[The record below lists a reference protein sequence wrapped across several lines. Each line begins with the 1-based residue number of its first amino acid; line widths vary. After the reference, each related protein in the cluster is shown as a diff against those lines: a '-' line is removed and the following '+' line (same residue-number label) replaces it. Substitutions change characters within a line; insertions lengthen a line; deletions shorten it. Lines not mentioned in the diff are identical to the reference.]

1 MSAYVALSAV
11 LFAVGGVGLLVRRDP
26 LVMIMSI
33 EIMWNA
39 ASLLLVAAARF
50 YGVMAG
56 QALVFIVITLA
67 AADVAMGLAIVM
79 HIARRGESVDVDALK
94 ELKG

>member
-1 MSAYVALSAV
+1 MTPYVVLSAI
-11 LFAVGGVGLLVRRDP
+11 LFAVGAVGLLVRRDP

-39 ASLLLVAAARF
+39 ANLLIVAAARF
-50 YGVMAG
+50 YGTVSG
-56 QALVFIVITLA
+56 QALVFLVITLA
-67 AADVAMGLAIVM
+67 AADVAIGLAIVM
-79 HIARRGESVDVDALK
+79 HVARRGEAVDVDALK

>member
-1 MSAYVALSAV
+1 VSAYVALSAV
-11 LFAVGGVGLLVRRDP
+11 LFAVGGVGLLIRRDP

-39 ASLLLVAAARF
+39 ANLLLVAAARF
-50 YGVMAG
+50 RGVMAG
-56 QALVFIVITLA
+56 QALVFLVITLA
-67 AADVAMGLAIVM
+67 AADVALGLALVM
-79 HIARRGESVDVDALK
+79 HLAKRGEPVDVDTLK

>member
-1 MSAYVALSAV
+1 M
-11 LFAVGGVGLLVRRDP
+11 
-26 LVMIMSI
+26 
-33 EIMWNA
+33 
-39 ASLLLVAAARF
+39 AAARF

-56 QALVFIVITLA
+56 QVLVFIVITVA

>member
-50 YGVMAG
+50 YGVMAV